1 LPQSY
6 EHVAG
11 LQRHC
16 FKEAGKLAGTSP
28 SSSSTSPS
36 ESLSHSIVVGTLA
49 HARGTARVVVG
60 AGCGGEK
67 GKFILWWDEIG
78 EVNRAGG

>member
-1 LPQSY
+1 
-6 EHVAG
+6 
-11 LQRHC
+11 
-16 FKEAGKLAGTSP
+16 
-28 SSSSTSPS
+28 
-36 ESLSHSIVVGTLA
+36 VGTLA